1 MYLAVR
7 NDSNQYITKLQIFSV
22 SSVPSFTRKIQRN
35 RCSPCTWVVN
45 GKNLTSFTYSNFA
58 RTSFTIFNIII
69 RKFFVQAGF
78 FGGCVLK
85 AAAKQGA
92 FKQEKKVEVFYSN
105 KLLYFGIKCIMI
117 KISKDCLR
125 YKRGTLYGKT
135 FEFRWLSY
143 KNISN

>member
-7 NDSNQYITKLQIFSV
+7 NDSNQYITKLQRFSV

-35 RCSPCTWVVN
+35 RYSPCTWVVN

-78 FGGCVLK
+78 FWRVCIESCSEIGGV
-85 AAAKQGA
+85 
-92 FKQEKKVEVFYSN
+92 
-105 KLLYFGIKCIMI
+105 
-117 KISKDCLR
+117 
-125 YKRGTLYGKT
+125 
-135 FEFRWLSY
+135 
-143 KNISN
+143 